1 MFEITLVWSSE
12 VELGSVEEPLR
23 KSAGG
28 CRAGREIPAIGI
40 AGILSRPCKESF
52 WPSVA
57 VAVLL

>member
-12 VELGSVEEPLR
+12 VELGSVEE